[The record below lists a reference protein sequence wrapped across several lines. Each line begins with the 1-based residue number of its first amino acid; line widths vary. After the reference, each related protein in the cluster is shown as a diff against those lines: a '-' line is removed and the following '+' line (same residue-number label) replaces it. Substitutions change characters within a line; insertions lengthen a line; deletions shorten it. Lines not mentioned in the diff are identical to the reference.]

1 MLPVTQTVLHLEED
15 KVKNNIFNILLFF
28 LLFWPGYVFAGPG
41 GKIAKA
47 VTETFWGKVLLIGVT
62 IFFLPLI
69 LYILL
74 KEYRAKKR
82 VFKDLKVASKV
93 SPDFDWI
100 KLRKRIQDCFHRVHA
115 AWEKSDVSEANEWM
129 TDWYWQNQQ
138 MVYLDRWE
146 RDGLVNICE
155 VDKINHIKPILF
167 SLRGDKNIPGEGSEL
182 AVLIEAKMK
191 DYLERKSD
199 GKLIEGSKKKQNVER
214 VWSFTFEKGNWVVSN
229 IDEGTNSLEY
239 IEMMKTVPKIEE
251 AMELHGITAVNGK

>member
-1 MLPVTQTVLHLEED
+1 MWN
-15 KVKNNIFNILLFF
+15 KILTILVFSVLFF
-28 LLFWPGYVFAGPG
+28 PAFVFAGPG

-47 VTETFWGKVLLIGVT
+47 VAETFWGKVILIALV

-69 LYILL
+69 IYVWL

-82 VFKDLKVASKV
+82 VFRDLQIVARA

-100 KLRKRIQDCFHRVHA
+100 KLRKRIQDCFYRVHA
-115 AWEKSDVSEANEWM
+115 AWEKSDVSEASEWM

-155 VDKINHIKPILF
+155 VEVIGSIKPIMF
-167 SLRGDKNIPGEGSEL
+167 SFRGDGGNPGEGSEL
-182 AVLIEAKMK
+182 AVLISARMK

-199 GKLIEGSKKKQNVER
+199 GKLVEGSRKKKEVER
-214 VWSFTFEKGNWVVSN
+214 VWSFTYESGKWVVSN
-229 IDEGTNSLEY
+229 IEEGSNSLEY

-251 AMELHGITAVNGK
+251 ALELHGKVTVENK